1 MNHLRQPLR
10 TTALI
15 LVVSSLCLPAHG
27 QPQEYALRGTL
38 VTPTEVIANGTILV
52 SGEKIQAVGK
62 DISLPAEV
70 KIVETHGFIYPGL
83 IDLHDHITW
92 NFLPRWKPG
101 RKFANRYEWQQIP
114 EYGIALNTPHAQI
127 FSEGLACDANQYAEV
142 KALVGGAT
150 AVVGSLAGDK
160 CIEGLVRNLDFY
172 SGLYPPGM
180 AEKLRNEVFPLELP
194 TVDVVNILK
203 AFDDGQL
210 TALLVHLAEGRPSDA
225 SSNREFRMLRARGLI
240 RPGVSIIHGTA
251 LHQTDF
257 QEMAKNN
264 VGLIWSPR
272 SNLELYGDTTD
283 VRTAKQSGVKI
294 ALAPDW
300 SPSGSDG
307 ILQELK
313 YAAAW
318 NAGQYPKIF
327 TDAELVQ
334 MVTLDAA
341 QLAKLDDKIGT
352 LQSGRF
358 ADLLVIRSDEMDA
371 YRALL
376 HADPLNVRLVTVGGS
391 PAYGDAEMMRDLAPE
406 SQLQSLQLCHTA
418 RFVDLETEKALQGT
432 APKTWKQTVD
442 ALTHALDEWGL
453 TAPQITPCLGE
464 AQ

>member
-1 MNHLRQPLR
+1 
-10 TTALI
+10 
-15 LVVSSLCLPAHG
+15 
-27 QPQEYALRGTL
+27 
-38 VTPTEVIANGTILV
+38 
-52 SGEKIQAVGK
+52 
-62 DISLPAEV
+62 
-70 KIVETHGFIYPGL
+70 
-83 IDLHDHITW
+83 
-92 NFLPRWKPG
+92 
-101 RKFANRYEWQQIP
+101 
-114 EYGIALNTPHAQI
+114 
-127 FSEGLACDANQYAEV
+127 
-142 KALVGGAT
+142 
-150 AVVGSLAGDK
+150 
-160 CIEGLVRNLDFY
+160 
-172 SGLYPPGM
+172 
-180 AEKLRNEVFPLELP
+180 
-194 TVDVVNILK
+194 
-203 AFDDGQL
+203 
-210 TALLVHLAEGRPSDA
+210 
-225 SSNREFRMLRARGLI
+225 MLRARGLI

-391 PAYGDAEMMRDLAPE
+391 PAYGDAEMMRDLVPE